1 MFILHFCLK
10 SLHQTPHSLMETTWN
25 SHPSLCLYRTF
36 VWSAYIRHHI
46 ARWKQTPASC
56 YIVSHKVMSTYHT
69 SKSMKKEVWCSAK
82 WSQERNGCSRSTFP
96 TMKDNMLY
104 ATYLKLKYASILQL
118 YYMHIK
124 DGSPHLH
131 SSKTLLRLLL
141 LCIIHLFYYNS
152 F

>member
-1 MFILHFCLK
+1 
-10 SLHQTPHSLMETTWN
+10 METN
-25 SHPSLCLYRTF
+25 SRLLLYSQSQGD
-36 VWSAYIRHHI
+36 VYLPHL
-46 ARWKQTPASC
+46 KK
-56 YIVSHKVMSTYHT
+56 YE
-69 SKSMKKEVWCSAK
+69 KEVWCSAK